1 MDCPVFLMNYIL
13 LILISFLKIYSRLPV
28 IFALKNKNKLC
39 FAPSQQF
46 IKKGLRPWCFPVNFV
61 KSLRTS
67 FLQNI
72 SSRMILNFALKGF
85 YLIYPR
91 ISKDTLS

>member
-1 MDCPVFLMNYIL
+1 MNCPVFLMNYIL

-28 IFALKNKNKLC
+28 IFALKNKNKLY
-39 FAPSQQF
+39 FAPSLQF
-46 IKKGLRPWCFPVNFV
+46 IKMGLRRWCFPVNFV

-85 YLIYPR
+85 YLICQR